1 MPVIVEAL
9 SPILR
14 AKFRDA
20 IKKTDLFNVVAAQV
34 WQKDGL
40 VHCKPVG
47 NGNTDQWQTVSL
59 SAFDFI
65 HFLL

>member
-9 SPILR
+9 APNLR
-14 AKFRDA
+14 VKFRDA
-20 IKKTDLFNVVAAQV
+20 IKKTDLFNVVAAKV
-34 WQKDGL
+34 WQKDGV
-40 VHCKPVG
+40 VHCKLVG